1 MNKNGDER
9 NGKSICCHGNASI
22 PFQPIDPNTTINNR
36 KKKDVDDVD
45 GESEGSEAKAKDFM
59 NLAQKE
65 ERFQN
70 DDTLLNSSNDT
81 KENADQSKLD
91 LIQSLQAEVSV
102 LQNTTELKISQLAK
116 LGVVVSV
123 SRTFFFLK

>member
-1 MNKNGDER
+1 MNKNGDEL